1 MDPSKEIGDV
11 DLSKAGHS
19 HQVDLSKV
27 VPSSVVL
34 VLSSVDHS
42 KANPSKVDLSKKIG
56 ITDPPNAFGAITDIT
71 GTVETGKTEMTDSIN
86 DLCRLDVQ

>member
-1 MDPSKEIGDV
+1 MDPSKEIGGV

-34 VLSSVDHS
+34 VLSSVDQF
-42 KANPSKVDLSKKIG
+42 KEDPSKEILS
-56 ITDPPNAFGAITDIT
+56 
-71 GTVETGKTEMTDSIN
+71 
-86 DLCRLDVQ
+86 

>member
-1 MDPSKEIGDV
+1 
-11 DLSKAGHS
+11 
-19 HQVDLSKV
+19 
-27 VPSSVVL
+27 VVL
-34 VLSSVDHS
+34 APSSVDHSKAGLS

-56 ITDPPNAFGAITDIT
+56 STDPPNAFGAITDIT

>member
-1 MDPSKEIGDV
+1 LEKLAETGKMDPSKEIGGV

-34 VLSSVDHS
+34 VLSSVDQF
-42 KANPSKVDLSKKIG
+42 KEDPSKEILS
-56 ITDPPNAFGAITDIT
+56 
-71 GTVETGKTEMTDSIN
+71 
-86 DLCRLDVQ
+86 